1 VSGWAVVRV
10 GGADHGA
17 GAARSRLALYFTVLW
32 EGQSWALYGRFV
44 EIKRPGKVEYTWMS
58 EGTKG
63 VESTVRVT
71 FEGRGEETEVTLRH
85 LTLPDDEL
93 GRQTEW
99 GWAHILASVAEVL
112 AKQSASA

>member
-1 VSGWAVVRV
+1 
-10 GGADHGA
+10 
-17 GAARSRLALYFTVLW
+17 
-32 EGQSWALYGRFV
+32 
-44 EIKRPGKVEYTWMS
+44 MS
-58 EGTKG
+58 EGTQG

-71 FEGRGEETEVTLRH
+71 FEGRGEETEVTLQH
-85 LTLPDDEL
+85 LNLPDDEL